1 MWKPPAA
8 PGSAGDERI
17 MEGDHRLSESHAG
30 SEVTLGGEVD
40 QIQTSL
46 QKLWEKARRL
56 SEFLLRLR
64 EENQSLRRR
73 LEDLERRER
82 ELVTELKGREQEMQR
97 LQSNGTG
104 IFTHEEKEALAGR
117 LRDLIAKLNARL

>member
-8 PGSAGDERI
+8 PGSAGDERT

-30 SEVTLGGEVD
+30 PDVTIGGEVD

-73 LEDLERRER
+73 LEDMEKREQ
-82 ELVTELKGREQEMQR
+82 ELVHELKGREQEMQR

-104 IFTHEEKEALAGR
+104 IFTHEEKEALVGR
-117 LRDLIAKLNARL
+117 IRDLIAKLNARL

>member
-1 MWKPPAA
+1 
-8 PGSAGDERI
+8 